1 MLQYNIT
8 FNQHGRP
15 QGIAHASGWS
25 LGVAIGLSLG
35 LHGLAVAM
43 ALTAFGPQPL
53 ALDDS
58 AIAIYVESETAP
70 VATASE
76 APAAAV
82 PATEPETP
90 LERMPE
96 PEPEA
101 TAVADLPKEL
111 QMPDVVPPPPE
122 ALAAPDFSQPP
133 PPRPKPAQPAE
144 RPAAPKAEPRRTAPS
159 VQPARPAAAAPAE
172 SASAAPAAAATTNTL
187 ATVAPGWN
195 ALLAAWLAAN
205 RRYPDEARRRSEEGE
220 VTVRF
225 TVVSD
230 GRVSEAA
237 VVKGSGFAA
246 LDAAALRLLQGATL
260 PAPGIEATRTV
271 RIRFRLGD

>member
-1 MLQYNIT
+1 M
-8 FNQHGRP
+8 
-15 QGIAHASGWS
+15 AHASGWS

-35 LHGLAVAM
+35 LHGLALAM
-43 ALTAFGPQPL
+43 ALTSVGPQPL

-58 AIAIYVESETAP
+58 AIAIYVESEVAP

-76 APAAAV
+76 ARPAAV

-96 PEPEA
+96 PEPEP
-101 TAVADLPKEL
+101 TTVADLPKEPQL
-111 QMPDVVPPPPE
+111 PDFVPPAPE
-122 ALAAPDFSQPP
+122 ALAVPDFSQPP
-133 PPRPKPAQPAE
+133 LPRPKPAQPAE
-144 RPAAPKAEPRRTAPS
+144 RPAPPKAEPKRTTPS
-159 VQPARPAAAAPAE
+159 VQPARPAAATPAGTPS
-172 SASAAPAAAATTNTL
+172 SASSAPTAAATATTP

-220 VTVRF
+220 VTVKF
-225 TVVSD
+225 SVAAD

-260 PAPGIEATRTV
+260 PPPGIEATRTV